1 MKQWQAIVLG
11 IIGFFALIVL
21 VNEFEIAGVKFWG
34 VRKENARREVFEQ
47 TQSYV
52 EGKRQDLI
60 KYHHEWVNA
69 SDDDK
74 VAIEF
79 TIRQSFS
86 QFNEDKHLV
95 DQPELLSFLITIK
108 NK

>member
-1 MKQWQAIVLG
+1 MKQWQQIALG
-11 IIGFFALIVL
+11 IVAFIALIVL
-21 VNEFEIAGVKFWG
+21 VNEFEIAGIKFWG

-69 SDDDK
+69 SADDK
-74 VAIEF
+74 IAIEF
-79 TIRQSFS
+79 TIRESFS
-86 QFNEDKHLV
+86 QFNEDKYLA
-95 DQPELLSFLITIK
+95 DQPELLSFLKNIK